1 MHQRTDANL
10 YPPKRQLTKASEP
23 SFDLE
28 GGAPRSNL
36 KTSED
41 SQPMTSYKLVSYCK
55 PLELIISKLSA
66 LLSLAIVV

>member
-1 MHQRTDANL
+1 MHRKTDANL
-10 YPPKRQLTKASEP
+10 YPLKRQLTKASEP

-41 SQPMTSYKLVSYCK
+41 YQPMTSKKLVSYCK
-55 PLELIISKLSA
+55 PLGPIISKLSA
-66 LLSLAIVV
+66 LLSLAIVI